1 MWQQPVSIIS
11 YLLVAA
17 VVVFVSIKLSDFVDL
32 LDKKTKVSGA
42 FLGGILL
49 AAVTSL
55 PELFTSLTAT
65 ILVKDNSLVVGNIL
79 GSNLF
84 NFALFAILFI
94 FFFKHFVD
102 AKVNKV
108 HLLTMLFI
116 ALMYVCVTI
125 GGYIFNYNHILWG
138 WFNPMSI
145 GILAIY
151 AISVW
156 KTPKEE
162 ESESKDEV
170 ESKLTVK
177 QIIFWFV
184 VLAIVLVGASI
195 GITYLTDWVVQSFN
209 IGSTF
214 GGALFLG
221 VATSLPEMTS
231 TINLGKRK
239 NYNAA
244 FGNIVGSNCFN
255 FIILSFA
262 DVFGFVVKNPD
273 GSYHGLYNMDSS
285 SFWLLVCGGF
295 SFVIVLIAMIFKFK
309 GKISDK
315 PMSRTLFYVFGGLL
329 ILSYITFLVC
339 SNINMPMFN

>member
-1 MWQQPVSIIS
+1 MWQQPVSLIS

-65 ILVKDNSLVVGNIL
+65 LLVKDNSLVVGNIL

-94 FFFKHFVD
+94 FFFKHLVD

-116 ALMYVCVTI
+116 ALMYTCVTI
-125 GGYIFNYNHILWG
+125 GGYVFDYQHILLG

-145 GILAIY
+145 AILVIY

-162 ESESKDEV
+162 EASEKKDV
-170 ESKLTVK
+170 ETKLSVK

-184 VLAIVLVGASI
+184 VLAIVLVGSSI
-195 GITYLTDWVVQSFN
+195 GITYLTDWVVQSFSL
-209 IGSTF
+209 GSTF

-231 TINLGKRK
+231 TINLGRRK

-244 FGNIVGSNCFN
+244 FGNIVGSNIFN
-255 FIILSFA
+255 ICIVIGLP
-262 DVFGFVVKNPD
+262 VVI
-273 GSYHGLYNMDSS
+273 
-285 SFWLLVCGGF
+285 FGGF
-295 SFVIVLIAMIFKFK
+295 SVGNFQPIDLIMFIAASIILYIFAKTKGTIGRLEGALMLVFFAVYYTIMIIINI
-309 GKISDK
+309 KIK
-315 PMSRTLFYVFGGLL
+315 IRL
-329 ILSYITFLVC
+329 IRNIISITYF
-339 SNINMPMFN
+339 

>member
-1 MWQQPVSIIS
+1 MWQQPVSLIC
-11 YLLVAA
+11 YFLVAA

-65 ILVKDNSLVVGNIL
+65 VLVKDNSLVVGNIL

-84 NFALFAILFI
+84 NLMLFAILFI

-116 ALMYVCVTI
+116 ALMYACVSI
-125 GGYIFNYNHILWG
+125 AGYVFNFNHILWG

-145 GILAIY
+145 AIMVIY
-151 AISVW
+151 GISVW

-162 ESESKDEV
+162 EAENKEEADT
-170 ESKLTVK
+170 KLTVK

-184 VLAIVLVGASI
+184 VLSIVLVGSSI
-195 GITYLTDWVVQSFN
+195 GITYLTDWVVQSFD
-209 IGSTF
+209 IDSTF

-231 TINLGKRK
+231 TINLGRRK

-262 DVFGFVVKNPD
+262 DILGFAVKDNS
-273 GSYHGLYNMDSS
+273 GAYKGLYNMDQST
-285 SFWLLVCGGF
+285 FFLLVCGAF
-295 SFVIVLIAMIFKFK
+295 SFIVVLIAMLIKYK
-309 GKISDK
+309 GNLKDNK
-315 PMSRTLFYVFGGLL
+315 LNRTWFFIFGGLL
-329 ILSYITFLVC
+329 IASYVTFLVC
-339 SNINMPMFN
+339 SNIKIPMFN

>member
-94 FFFKHFVD
+94 FFFKHFVS

-125 GGYIFNYNHILWG
+125 GGYVFNYNHILWG

-145 GILAIY
+145 AILTIY

-170 ESKLTVK
+170 ETKLTVK

-195 GITYLTDWVVQSFN
+195 GITYLTDWVVDVFG

-231 TINLGKRK
+231 TINLGRRK

-255 FIILSFA
+255 FIILTFA
-262 DVFGFVVKNPD
+262 DIFGFVVKNND
-273 GSYHGLYNMDSS
+273 GSYRGLYNMDQSC
-285 SFWLLVCGGF
+285 FWLLICGGF
-295 SFVIVLIAMIFKFK
+295 SFIVVLISMILKYK
-309 GKISDK
+309 GKLKDNK
-315 PMSRTLFYVFGGLL
+315 MSRAVFITLGSLLFASYVV
-329 ILSYITFLVC
+329 FLVC
-339 SNINMPMFN
+339 SNIKMNLF